1 MLISDHADPLAQVG
15 SKEAGGQNIY
25 VFYLYKF
32 LSRKGIFV
40 DVFTRWDKKHKK
52 EIVQVN
58 KFFRVI
64 RVKAVPKKYIH
75 RDFFINHV
83 KEFGSNIL
91 KRMKKDG
98 AVYDVMHCNYWF
110 SGVIG
115 LNLRKKLKIPML
127 FVFHS
132 IGKIRFEA
140 LKSLKLQKKDYVFFQ
155 KRNRFEKKIAR
166 ECDFVVSTS
175 PVEKKIVQKTFGIS
189 AKKIKFISIGIDRE
203 IFYRRKKLRLSKKIE
218 ALVKGRKIVLY
229 VGRIEWRKGIGTLIY
244 AFKET
249 LKKIPKARL
258 LIVGGGRTKAAQELD
273 KNEVNRLRNIAK
285 ELRLEEKVFFLG
297 PHKQKDLNAFYNL
310 ASVCVVPSYYEPFGI
325 VPIEAMACGT
335 PVVASKIGGL
345 QYTVKDGKTGFLAKV
360 RNYRDLSAKI
370 NKVISKDKD
379 YFSDNCLLRIENNF

>member
-1 MLISDHADPLAQVG
+1 M
-15 SKEAGGQNIY
+15 
-25 VFYLYKF
+25 
-32 LSRKGIFV
+32 
-40 DVFTRWDKKHKK
+40 
-52 EIVQVN
+52 
-58 KFFRVI
+58 
-64 RVKAVPKKYIH
+64 
-75 RDFFINHV
+75 
-83 KEFGSNIL
+83 
-91 KRMKKDG
+91 
-98 AVYDVMHCNYWF
+98 
-110 SGVIG
+110 
-115 LNLRKKLKIPML
+115 
-127 FVFHS
+127 
-132 IGKIRFEA
+132 
-140 LKSLKLQKKDYVFFQ
+140 
-155 KRNRFEKKIAR
+155 
-166 ECDFVVSTS
+166 
-175 PVEKKIVQKTFGIS
+175 
-189 AKKIKFISIGIDRE
+189 
-203 IFYRRKKLRLSKKIE
+203 RLSKKIE

-370 NKVISKDKD
+370 NKVISKEDRK
-379 YFSDNCLLRIENNF
+379 SVV